1 MTVRRYRLAA
11 GLAAFAV
18 LVGIALAVKSPAQ
31 TPDKQAA
38 QKPECTQEELQA
50 SVPALNDLHEV
61 VYPLWHTAYPNKDY
75 DMIEQLL
82 PQADELTAK
91 LDEAKLPG
99 ILRDKQ
105 AAWDE
110 RKDGL
115 KTALAG
121 LHKAV
126 DADDEEEMLE
136 QTEAFHSAFEMLVR
150 TIRPIAPELE
160 AFHQEL
166 YKLYH
171 YYAPQY
177 DLDQIRAA
185 AGAMQEKLPPLKKAE
200 LPKRVADRKKD
211 FDVAVVDLEAAVNE
225 LAGIARTGEKDKVL
239 GAVEKTHAAYV
250 RAQGVFE

>member
-1 MTVRRYRLAA
+1 MTIHRHRLAA
-11 GLAAFAV
+11 GFAASA
-18 LVGIALAVKSPAQ
+18 LLLGIALAGKAPAQ
-31 TPDKQAA
+31 TTDKQAA
-38 QKPECTQEELQA
+38 QKPECTQEELEA

-61 VYPLWHTAYPNKDY
+61 VYPLWHTAYPQKDY

-91 LDEAKLPG
+91 LDDAKLPG

-110 RKDGL
+110 RKASL
-115 KTALAG
+115 KTALVK
-121 LHKAV
+121 LHEAV
-126 DADDEEEMLE
+126 NADNEEQMLE

-185 AGAMQEKLPPLKKAE
+185 AAAMQEKLPALKQAE

-211 FDVAVVDLEAAVNE
+211 FDVAVADLEAAVNE
-225 LAGIARTGEKDKVL
+225 LSGIAKTGDKEKVL